1 MHNLSPDDL
10 ATEDGKKLLAY
21 LHSFDSRLIAVEH
34 RIAANNQFATQAYLK
49 PHEDTVFE
57 ERLK

>member
-10 ATEDGKKLLAY
+10 ATEDGKKLLHY
-21 LHSFDSRLIAVEH
+21 VNHRLLNIEH
-34 RIAANNQFATQAYLK
+34 RIAVSNKFAAQAYLK